1 MEIYD
6 PIHGLIEIDETA
18 KRFIRYSRV
27 SVLLLHQNNW
37 VVVITFSGISH
48 NRLNIH
54 LEYII

>member
-18 KRFIRYSRV
+18 KKIIDTVEFQRLRNIKQLGCCYYVFRDLRI
-27 SVLLLHQNNW
+27 
-37 VVVITFSGISH
+37 IG
-48 NRLNIH
+48 LNIH